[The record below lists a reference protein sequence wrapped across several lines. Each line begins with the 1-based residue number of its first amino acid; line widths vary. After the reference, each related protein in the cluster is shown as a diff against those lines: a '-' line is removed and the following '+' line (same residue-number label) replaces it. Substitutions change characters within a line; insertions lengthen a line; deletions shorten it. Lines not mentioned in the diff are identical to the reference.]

1 MMPKNM
7 IAVSRIRALC
17 KAKNTTLAVLERKLG
32 FGNGVIAKWEKAAK
46 PAPYDRLSAVA
57 DALGVSVDYLT
68 GAADTK
74 KQHPTIDSGALL
86 SDLPEEIQQL
96 IRICSENPS
105 LASALLV
112 VAQQIEKGRAA
123 QE

>member
-1 MMPKNM
+1 MLSKNM
-7 IAVSRIRALC
+7 IAVSRIRAL
-17 KAKNTTLAVLERKLG
+17 AAEKNTTLAMLEKQLG

-68 GAADTK
+68 GATDIK
-74 KQHPTIDSGALL
+74 KQRPTINSGALL

-96 IRICSENPS
+96 IRICSENPA
-105 LASALLV
+105 LASALLA
-112 VAQQIEKGRAA
+112 VAQQIEKGQAA